1 MYIDVHV
8 HAFTESIAERVLSRL
23 SEAAEIAPATDGTIA
38 GAKELLRRDGADY
51 GVLLPVATKP
61 SQQRTINDWVKSV
74 SGGEIIPFG
83 TVHPCSDDA
92 VEEIERIYALGFKGL
107 KFHNDHQGVFL
118 FDEKCL
124 PIYKKCEQLGMPV
137 VFHMGYDPISPFI
150 HRAMPYDLLWLHEK
164 CPKLKIIGAHMGG
177 MNAWEAVYHYIA
189 GVENIYL
196 DTACTAGRIDE
207 WLFSAI
213 VKKHGAQRI
222 LFGSDLPWS
231 TPRRE
236 MEQIERLHLTDE
248 DKDCIFYK
256 NAAELL
262 EIPIT

>member
-1 MYIDVHV
+1 MFIDTHT
-8 HAFTESIAERVLSRL
+8 HAFTESIAERALSKL
-23 SEAAEIAPATDGTIA
+23 SEAAKITPSTDGTIK
-38 GAKELLRRDGADY
+38 GALELLDRDGIDY
-51 GVLLPVATKP
+51 AVLLPIATKP
-61 SQQRTINDWVKSV
+61 SQQRVINDWVKSV
-74 SGGEIIPFG
+74 SGGKIIPFG
-83 TVHPCSDDA
+83 TVHPYSENA
-92 VEEIERIYALGFKGL
+92 VEEVEYVYSLDFKGL

-124 PIYKKCEQLGMPV
+124 PIYKKCEQLGLPV

-164 CPKLKIIGAHMGG
+164 CPRLKIIGAHMGG
-177 MNAWEAVYHYIA
+177 MNAWEAVYHYLA

-196 DTACTAGRIDE
+196 DTACTVGRIDE
-207 WLFSAI
+207 NLFGAI
-213 VKKHGAQRI
+213 VKKHGAHRI

-236 MEQIERLHLTDE
+236 IEQIERLTITDNE
-248 DKDCIFYK
+248 KDCIFYK

-262 EIPIT
+262 GITLN